1 MDAIIIFFAKY
12 AVFLIVLAAGVYWL
26 TLPKKQKVQML
37 VFGLILGLVAFI
49 LTRIGSALY
58 YDSRP
63 FVDMNIQ
70 PIIPHADNNG
80 FPSDH
85 AALAFVAAAAT
96 FYMNKKLGIAL
107 FVLAALVGLARV
119 LGYIHS
125 VTDILGSIA
134 FVAVAYVVANFV
146 AKVLLKKIQPSTE
159 V

>member
-12 AVFLIVLAAGVYWL
+12 AVFLIVLVAGVYWL
-26 TLPKKQKVQML
+26 TLPKRQKVQML
-37 VFGLILGLVAFI
+37 VFGLILGLVAFV
-49 LTRIGSALY
+49 LTRIGSSLY

-63 FVDMNIQ
+63 FVDMNVQ

-85 AALAFVAAAAT
+85 TALAFAAAATT
-96 FYMNKKLGIAL
+96 FYMNKKLGLAL
-107 FVLAALVGLARV
+107 FILAALVGMARV

-125 VTDILGSIA
+125 ITDIIGSIV
-134 FVAVAYVVANFV
+134 FVALAYVIASYA
-146 AKVLLKKIQPSTE
+146 AKALLKKIQPSTE